1 MTTCITPGPNFP
13 AETPQYETH
22 SSLDRYR
29 RVMSNEN
36 APTDK
41 GEQLGQ
47 DRVRSQDPSQH
58 VGITT
63 TEAPA
68 LPTTNGDVLTNGNGN
83 SNVEIGK
90 SDSEA
95 ETVVLS
101 GKDENQ
107 AASRTKTIKHEDFSD
122 DQRSIGSIARKRNA
136 HNEDSVAGNK
146 LIEARK
152 PSLKRKRIVH
162 EVMASEGAEGGNSS
176 NLSSARSS
184 PAPQA
189 VSDRN
194 RGSDSDRSRSSPPL
208 DEDIQ
213 KKKGRL
219 RKRKLERA
227 DDQES
232 RKQRGKSDPS
242 SEVVNGKER
251 REPRRGKKQHTSSV
265 RSESPPPHQHL
276 KEHSI
281 QPPSINNEVK
291 RKKAP
296 PSLSIVSRKKVSED
310 SGPESDDSSS
320 PKSRPRLHKSASV
333 DEPMTSKLSHKKNVD
348 RSGRTPVARACANE
362 NLQQL
367 VHELK
372 ERPEHLNKPDFANNT
387 PLQIAAL
394 EGFLE
399 ICQYLIRE
407 GCTID
412 CHNVDGDTPLIDA
425 VENGHLQVVDLL
437 LEAGADPRVRNAK
450 GYEPLDLVKEND
462 DYEAIRDALTAAK
475 EKHSLRRASEDQSA
489 AAKDNDGTS
498 VSAPGGSPTDSLQTQ
513 GSKPGSGGGEIRT
526 KFYNGKSELDLT
538 RRKTARREPTR
549 EDLLWVAPTPA
560 RLRDAASKGDMAIV
574 GHCLNTLRAD
584 TESML
589 AAARGGHD
597 DVLEILIAIGR
608 PPEPDP
614 EPLASSQYR
623 AGHNTPMLAAIGG
636 GNVKVIRLLLGQP
649 RFNPTRRIYRNYT
662 YYELAKQRQSS
673 NWHEEYDALKEAYDN
688 YDNDRARKS
697 GSSSPHKIRTKR
709 PGSSSSPIPS
719 STGERPVERIKR
731 EHSHK
736 SSSHKHLHPND
747 TERKRSS
754 SAISD
759 REAES
764 IDPRKTKVRNG
775 RSTSDA
781 GSTAS
786 SMPEPGPKPRRRL
799 LSKNEIQ
806 SDHDMKRRGSLVT
819 DKSSPSSHEKP
830 RRLSTAS
837 PVSVTHDNKQIVQDN
852 CISQRQGS
860 KKRPR
865 ISTSPHESVSEI
877 NKSHDVVNKKKRQRA
892 DSQGNAIDKDRK
904 DSMPRGPAMV
914 ANMVANMIASP
925 EPVMSPIKI
934 PGTAPVAFM
943 GGTTA
948 SPPLVRSPVEQRK
961 NIGFPVGSL
970 ETTLHQD
977 VAAPESQR
985 SRHDKPNLQSSGQ
998 AYERPVPTSEE
1009 HKTSDH
1015 SITTTLQVNKE
1026 AKAMATEREVQEKAA
1041 RDMEALK
1048 ARGREARAA
1057 REQEEAQI
1065 KAQREEAELQRQ
1077 LQTEREEAEARAA
1090 KKRSDELQLQA
1101 KRAEQE
1107 RQQKE
1112 REERKRVEL
1121 ELREEQRRARI
1132 QEDQEMQRR
1141 ERLPYGL
1148 QKAAGL
1154 GPEQA
1159 RDPGWIRNWLPL
1171 YYITTE
1177 DLDPDC
1183 DKEESQERWITNVQ
1197 AAPLLANR
1205 DLELSQCR
1213 SPHHFSVITIYL
1225 QETDAHMLDRHGL
1238 DPSPPHHGPPR
1249 LPLAPTPQ
1257 PASRPPHQ
1265 SPRKRKK
1272 RTIPPGREQA
1282 QILHHART
1290 RFLAP
1295 TRRLRKHRPPTS
1307 PSRSPSLDNA
1317 PYGPARPPVWHRR
1330 HVGPRAI
1337 RGTDEC
1343 GRKESEGRCA

>member
-1 MTTCITPGPNFP
+1 
-13 AETPQYETH
+13 
-22 SSLDRYR
+22 
-29 RVMSNEN
+29 MSNEN

-41 GEQLGQ
+41 GEQLGE
-47 DRVRSQDPSQH
+47 DRVRSQDSSQH
-58 VGITT
+58 VGAATPET
-63 TEAPA
+63 PA
-68 LPTTNGDVLTNGNGN
+68 LPATNGNVITNGNGSPSAEN
-83 SNVEIGK
+83 GK
-90 SDSEA
+90 NDSEA

-101 GKDENQ
+101 GKEEGQ
-107 AASRTKTIKHEDFSD
+107 AASRTKTIKHEDVSD
-122 DQRSIGSIARKRNA
+122 DQRSIASIARKKNA
-136 HNEDSVAGNK
+136 HIEDNVAGSK
-146 LIEARK
+146 LGEARK

-162 EVMASEGAEGGNSS
+162 EVIASEGAEGGNSS

-184 PAPQA
+184 LAPQA
-189 VSDRN
+189 VSDKN
-194 RGSDSDRSRSSPPL
+194 HGSDSDRSRSSPPL
-208 DEDIQ
+208 DEDIR

-219 RKRKLERA
+219 RKRKLEKA

-242 SEVVNGKER
+242 LEVANGKER
-251 REPRRGKKQHTSSV
+251 REPRRVRKQHTSNV
-265 RSESPPPHQHL
+265 HSESPPPHQHI

-281 QPPSINNEVK
+281 QPTSINNDVK

-296 PSLSIVSRKKVSED
+296 PSLSIDSRRKVFED
-310 SGPESDDSSS
+310 SGPDSDDSSS
-320 PKSRPRLHKSASV
+320 PKSRPRLHKSASI
-333 DEPMTSKLSHKKNVD
+333 DEPMTSKMSHKKILD
-348 RSGRTPVARACANE
+348 RSGRTPVARACAND
-362 NLQQL
+362 NLEQL

-372 ERPEHLNKPDFANNT
+372 ERPHHLNEEDYARNT

-394 EGFLE
+394 EGFME
-399 ICQYLIRE
+399 IVQYLIHE
-407 GCTID
+407 GCIVN
-412 CHNVDGDTPLIDA
+412 CKNIDGDTPLIDA

-437 LEAGADPRVRNAK
+437 LEAGADPRLRNGK
-450 GYEPLDLVKEND
+450 GFEPLDLVKEND
-462 DYEAIRDALTAAK
+462 DYESIRDALIAAK

-489 AAKDNDGTS
+489 GAKDNDGTS

-526 KFYNGKSELDLT
+526 KVYNGKSEVDLT

-574 GHCLNTLRAD
+574 GHCLNTLKAD

-614 EPLASSQYR
+614 EPLVSSEYR

-636 GNVKVIRLLLGQP
+636 GNVKVIKLLLGQP
-649 RFNPTRRIYRNYT
+649 RFNPTRRIYRKNS

-673 NWHEEYDALKEAYDN
+673 NWHEEYDVLKEAYDN

-747 TERKRSS
+747 TEFKRSS
-754 SAISD
+754 SAVSD

-786 SMPEPGPKPRRRL
+786 SMPEPGTKPRRRL

-806 SDHDMKRRGSLVT
+806 SDHDTKRRASLVI
-819 DKSSPSSHEKP
+819 DKSSPPSHEKP

-837 PVSVTHDNKQIVQDN
+837 PVSVSHDNKQTVQDN
-852 CISQRQGS
+852 GTAQRQGS

-877 NKSHDVVNKKKRQRA
+877 NKSHDVTKTKKRQRA
-892 DSQGNAIDKDRK
+892 DSQGNAIEKDRK

-914 ANMVANMIASP
+914 ANMIANMIASP
-925 EPVMSPIKI
+925 EPVVSPIKT

-943 GGTTA
+943 GGNTA

-970 ETTLHQD
+970 DTTLHPD
-977 VAAPESQR
+977 EAAPESLR
-985 SRHDKPNLQSSGQ
+985 SRHDTLKLQSSSG
-998 AYERPVPTSEE
+998 ASERPPPTSEE
-1009 HKTSDH
+1009 HKTSNN
-1015 SITTTLQVNKE
+1015 SITTTPQINKE
-1026 AKAMATEREVQEKAA
+1026 AKVMTTERELQEKAA
-1041 RDMEALK
+1041 RDIEALK
-1048 ARGREARAA
+1048 ARGREATSRAA
-1057 REQEEAQI
+1057 REQEEAQSR
-1065 KAQREEAELQRQ
+1065 AQREEAELQRQ

-1090 KKRSDELQLQA
+1090 KKRSDDLQLQA

-1112 REERKRVEL
+1112 REERRRVEL

-1132 QEDQEMQRR
+1132 QEDQEIQRR
-1141 ERLPYGL
+1141 ERLPYGM
-1148 QKAAGL
+1148 QKAAEL
-1154 GPEQA
+1154 SPEEA
-1159 RDPGWIRNWLPL
+1159 RDPGWIKNWLPL
-1171 YYITTE
+1171 YYMTTE

-1213 SPHHFSVITIYL
+1213 SPSSFLSL
-1225 QETDAHMLDRHGL
+1225 L
-1238 DPSPPHHGPPR
+1238 PR
-1249 LPLAPTPQ
+1249 
-1257 PASRPPHQ
+1257 
-1265 SPRKRKK
+1265 
-1272 RTIPPGREQA
+1272 E
-1282 QILHHART
+1282 
-1290 RFLAP
+1290 
-1295 TRRLRKHRPPTS
+1295 
-1307 PSRSPSLDNA
+1307 
-1317 PYGPARPPVWHRR
+1317 
-1330 HVGPRAI
+1330 
-1337 RGTDEC
+1337 
-1343 GRKESEGRCA
+1343 